1 MQEARLS
8 GRLGAAPGRSSGRS
22 SGGASAGDQDE
33 TRDETRNESEPQET
47 RETRE
52 TRQPRETR
60 GETPLPPQESGKQK
74 AESAA
79 LITGLIGAIQSYAE
93 DALCAG
99 QLVSRD
105 SARDSS
111 EDFTRDF
118 DLDAKFGSLFQGL
131 ADAVRTTGHWHAA
144 LFSDRAEGGLFPVRL
159 YDAEGRFQFSQ
170 LCQMVGGR
178 PKAFQTPHLRALLEE
193 LQSAKLYFKSH
204 ARAQQPQQNDP
215 ETLRRE
221 GARLMALSLRQ
232 KLRHHHEPP
241 FAANDASRRQVLDLL
256 D

>member
-1 MQEARLS
+1 MQETRLS
-8 GRLGAAPGRSSGRS
+8 GRLGAASRDKDKP
-22 SGGASAGDQDE
+22 
-33 TRDETRNESEPQET
+33 RDESRDEP
-47 RETRE
+47 
-52 TRQPRETR
+52 R
-60 GETPLPPQESGKQK
+60 GATPPSPEEPDKQK

-79 LITGLIGAIQSYAE
+79 LIAGLIGAIQSYAE

-105 SARDSS
+105 ASRNHARDPS

-131 ADAVRTTGHWHAA
+131 ADAVRTTGHWHTA

-204 ARAQQPQQNDP
+204 ARASQPQQNDP

-232 KLRHHHEPP
+232 RLRRHHEPP